1 MRCMNTLKHVAKKI
15 ELKNLNMKNFFVNPP
30 IFFLIMNIGELLYQC
45 NAEAKLIFRKYEKIN
60 KKIIEANWSKTFNE
74 VCLKVNFCKNH

>member
-1 MRCMNTLKHVAKKI
+1 
-15 ELKNLNMKNFFVNPP
+15 MKNFFVNPP

-60 KKIIEANWSKTFNE
+60 KKIIETNWSKTFNE
-74 VCLKVNFCKNH
+74 VCLKEDLWPSYTNYHILKTKNTREIV